1 MTHYQVEERAK
12 LKKQWVDQ
20 AIALA
25 MQNRWE
31 EAVSANNQILEHN
44 SKDVDAL
51 NRLGRALTELG
62 RYEQAREAYGRALKA
77 DVFNTIAQRN
87 LARLA
92 SMGTDAAP
100 ASSGQKVDARF
111 FIEEMGKTGVAS
123 LTRTPGRKALAAAV
137 ATGDQVHLRIQGR
150 ALFVDNARGE
160 SIGQI
165 EMKLSQRLIGLM
177 NGGNRY
183 AAAVMAVDDSQVRVL
198 IRETFQ
204 SPAMAGKVSFPTRGD
219 APTVRPYIKESLVR
233 YDTDEDEEDEA
244 EELEGDAEAEE
255 AEEHGEV
262 VELEDE
268 HGHGH
273 E

>member
-25 MQNRWE
+25 MQNRWDD
-31 EAVSANNQILEHN
+31 AVSANQQILEHAPN
-44 SKDVDAL
+44 DVDAL

-62 RYEQAREAYGRALKA
+62 RYPEARDAYSRAVKI
-77 DVFNTIAQRN
+77 DPFNTIAQRN
-87 LARLA
+87 LSRLA
-92 SMGTDAAP
+92 SLSTDAAP
-100 ASSGQKVDARF
+100 APAGQKVDARF
-111 FIEEMGKTGVAS
+111 FIEEMGKTGITT
-123 LTRTPGRKALAAAV
+123 LTRTPGKKALAAV
-137 ATGDQVHLRIQGR
+137 TTGDKVYLRPQGR
-150 ALFVDNARGE
+150 VLYVQNARNE
-160 SIGQI
+160 TVGQI
-165 EMKLSQRLIGLM
+165 EPKLSQRLIDLM

-183 AAAVMAVDDSQVRVL
+183 EAAVMSLDENQVRVL

-204 SPAMAGKVSFPTRGD
+204 SSSQTGKVSFPTRGEPV
-219 APTVRPYIKESLVR
+219 AVRPYIKESLLR
-233 YDTDEDEEDEA
+233 YDTDEEEEEEG
-244 EELEGDAEAEE
+244 EELEGDGEHEE

-268 HGHGH
+268 HGA

>member
-25 MQNRWE
+25 MQNRWDD
-31 EAVSANNQILEHN
+31 AVSANQQILEQSPN
-44 SKDVDAL
+44 DVDAL

-62 RYEQAREAYGRALKA
+62 RYPQAREAYGRAVKI
-77 DVFNTIAQRN
+77 DSFNTIAQRN

-92 SMGTDAAP
+92 SMGNDAVPAP
-100 ASSGQKVDARF
+100 SGLKVDARF
-111 FIEEMGKTGVAS
+111 FIEEMGKTGVTT
-123 LTRTPGRKALAAAV
+123 LTRTTGRKILAALT
-137 ATGDQVHLRIQGR
+137 TGDQVYLKPQGR
-150 ALFVDNARGE
+150 ALFVQNARGE
-160 SIGQI
+160 SVGQI
-165 EMKLSQRLIGLM
+165 EPKLSQRLIDLM

-183 AAAVMAVDDSQVRVL
+183 AAAVMAVDESHIRIL

-204 SPAMAGKVSFPTRGD
+204 SSAQTGKVSFPSRGE
-219 APTVRPYIKESLVR
+219 PTGVRPYIRESLLR
-233 YDTDEDEEDEA
+233 YDTDDDDED
-244 EELEGDAEAEE
+244 DAEDSEVEGEREE

-268 HGHGH
+268 HGP